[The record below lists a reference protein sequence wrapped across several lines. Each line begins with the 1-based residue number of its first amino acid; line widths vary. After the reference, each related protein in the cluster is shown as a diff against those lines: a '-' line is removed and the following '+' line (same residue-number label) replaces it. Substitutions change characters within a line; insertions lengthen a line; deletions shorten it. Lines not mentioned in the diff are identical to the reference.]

1 MDQPILFHKPNKK
14 LESEMVMD
22 HIIPPTKH
30 LRSALYDEG
39 PRKWNCW
46 SAYGRCSDFLV
57 VGFLPIF
64 GHLDQLR
71 LHS

>member
-1 MDQPILFHKPNKK
+1 MDQLILFHKPNKK

-30 LRSALYDEG
+30 PRSVLYDEG
-39 PRKWNCW
+39 PRKWDCG
-46 SAYGRCSDFLV
+46 SAYGRCSDFSV

-64 GHLDQLR
+64 SHLDQLR